1 MHGLM
6 AATLRKLE
14 DAPILIV
21 THEGFLDLQAAE
33 AATVQ
38 VAEALAQAEE
48 PLYGIIDLRAATTS
62 FPEVLR
68 ILHHQSQG
76 RLGTL
81 STDRGRIVLVGSHPL
96 IRIFRKLFRLDEFG
110 GLVLPIFSSLDEALV
125 ALRAKIEEDRQNG
138 TVPS

>member
-1 MHGLM
+1 M

-21 THEGFLDLQAAE
+21 THEGYLDVRAVE
-33 AATVQ
+33 TVTVQ
-38 VAEALAQAEE
+38 VAEVLAESEE

-81 STDRGRIVLVGSHPL
+81 STDRGRIVLVGSNPL
-96 IRIFRKLFRLDEFG
+96 IRIFRKLFRLEEFG

-125 ALRAKIEEDRQNG
+125 ALRAKIEADQQSG
-138 TVPS
+138 SVPS